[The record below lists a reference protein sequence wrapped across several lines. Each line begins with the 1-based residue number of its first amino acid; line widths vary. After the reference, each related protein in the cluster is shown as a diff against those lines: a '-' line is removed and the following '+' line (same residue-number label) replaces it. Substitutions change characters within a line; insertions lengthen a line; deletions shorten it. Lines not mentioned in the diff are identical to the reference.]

1 MPNLGAP
8 TQVMFLVSLAL
19 VVLAIV
25 SLFVVNIPVISMYGF
40 WVAVIGYAVLAA
52 ACLFR
57 KCKRPDRVPEASQLR
72 DTLIP
77 RSSRNPRRPASLR
90 GSD

>member
-25 SLFVVNIPVISMYGF
+25 GLFVINIPVISMYGF
-40 WVAVIGYAVLAA
+40 WVAVAGYAVLAL
-52 ACLFR
+52 ACIFP
-57 KCKRPDRVPEASQLR
+57 KM
-72 DTLIP
+72 
-77 RSSRNPRRPASLR
+77 
-90 GSD
+90 